1 MQPVSQLNAGHRIG
15 SNHFFTTNTNA
26 KDLELYTVMGK
37 NDNTGIPLAYCLLS
51 TATAITPRKWKIV
64 LQSFF
69 KALMEKYGIK
79 PTFVHTDKD
88 IAEIKAAQAV
98 WVTAKHQ
105 LCWWHLKKAVKR
117 GLESSKLSM
126 SVYHP
131 NIARAEFNFI
141 DMTFMPA
148 GRADPQDTEDPD
160 AR

>member
-1 MQPVSQLNAGHRIG
+1 MGGH
-15 SNHFFTTNTNA
+15 N
-26 KDLELYTVMGK
+26 
-37 NDNTGIPLAYCLLS
+37 NTGIPLAYYLLS

-105 LCWWHLKKAVKR
+105 LCWWHLKKAVKSH
-117 GLESSKLSM
+117 LESSKLST